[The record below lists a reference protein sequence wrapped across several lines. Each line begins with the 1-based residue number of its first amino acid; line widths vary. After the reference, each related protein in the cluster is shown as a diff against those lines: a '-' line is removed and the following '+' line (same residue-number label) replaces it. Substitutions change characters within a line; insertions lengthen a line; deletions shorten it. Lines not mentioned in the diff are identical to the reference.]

1 MNSHPGFSAR
11 EHRLSDERF
20 RPNRSAL
27 PASQRPSA
35 LTLAV
40 SHQYKCSLGVS
51 LNPNAAAMTICV
63 DHLECPDRVS
73 KWRELK
79 NQRQNPAQSFLQHSE
94 FRLLSETLFVK
105 RRFQIVFSLPNRK
118 QNSWM
123 SASF

>member
-1 MNSHPGFSAR
+1 
-11 EHRLSDERF
+11 
-20 RPNRSAL
+20 
-27 PASQRPSA
+27 

-40 SHQYKCSLGVS
+40 GHQYERSLGIS

-63 DHLECPDRVS
+63 DHLEVPDRVS
-73 KWRELK
+73 KGRESKIQRK
-79 NQRQNPAQSFLQHSE
+79 NHAQSFLQHSE